1 MRHRTLRATAI
12 AASVATL
19 FATQAHAATDPA
31 AVLQANQ
38 GASGGAHWKDKAVL
52 KQESALAGQG
62 LTGTDVSVTDLVD
75 GRGVDH
81 AVLGP
86 ATQAN
91 GYDGREVWEQDSSG
105 AVNIESGG
113 DAVPLAVNNAYRGAN
128 LWWRADFGGAQV
140 AAAAP
145 KTEGGASYDVL
156 TITPKGGLAFE
167 AWFDASTHL
176 LARTVEKQGPT
187 LVTTILSDYRDVD
200 GVKLPF
206 KAVIDS
212 GHGEKYLQTVTVTHA
227 AFEPVQDA
235 STYAAPRVTVTDFSL
250 PPGATQTSFPFQLR
264 NNHIYADVTVNGRG
278 PMLFIFDTGG
288 HDILERATA
297 SALGVK
303 VEGSMPGVGVGDKAQ
318 DFGLVKV
325 DTLKVGD
332 ATFTNQVF
340 GALDFIPHEVE
351 GVPMQG
357 MVGFEVFK
365 RFVTRIDYGRHVIT
379 LIEPK
384 SFDPADAG
392 TPVKF
397 DFSGELPQVAGT
409 FEGIPAKFNIDT
421 GARDELTLTSPFV
434 QANGLRAKHPVGVEA
449 VDGWGVGGPA
459 RAYVARGAELTLG
472 AVKVPSVVTAM
483 STQTKGAFAAAS
495 YSGNIGGGILKR
507 FVVTFDYSHQ
517 VMYLKPL
524 PPPVADVGGFDRA
537 GMWINGAPDGFQVMD
552 VTASGAAHA
561 AGLRPGDVIT
571 AVDGK
576 PAAAIPIYDIRAR
589 LRNDAPGTFVA
600 FEVRRGSDTR
610 SVRVALRDQI

>member
-1 MRHRTLRATAI
+1 MRDRSLLVTAI
-12 AASVATL
+12 GAAVAAL
-19 FATQAHAATDPA
+19 FSIPAHAATDPA
-31 AVLQANQ
+31 AVLRANQ
-38 GASGGAHWKDKAVL
+38 AASGGAHWSGKAVL

-62 LTGTDVSVTDLVD
+62 LTGSDVSVTDLVD
-75 GRGVDH
+75 GRSVDH

-91 GYDGREVWEQDSSG
+91 GYDGHEAWEQDSSG

-113 DAVPLAVNNAYRGAN
+113 DALPLAINNAYRNAN
-128 LWWRADFGGAQV
+128 LWWRPDFAGAQV
-140 AAAAP
+140 VAGES
-145 KTEGGASYDVL
+145 KTEDGARYDVL

-176 LARTVEKQGPT
+176 LSRTIEKQGST
-187 LVTTILSDYRDVD
+187 LVTTNLSDYRDVD
-200 GVKLPF
+200 DVKLPF
-206 KAVIDS
+206 KAVVDT
-212 GHGEKYLQTVTVTHA
+212 GNGEKYLQTVSVTHA
-227 AFEPVQDA
+227 AFEPAQDA
-235 STYAAPRVTVTDFSL
+235 STYAAPKVTVTDFSL
-250 PPGATQTSFPFQLR
+250 PSGATQTSFPFQLR
-264 NNHIYADVTVNGRG
+264 NNHIYADVAVNGHG

-297 SALGVK
+297 QALNVK
-303 VEGSMPGVGVGDKAQ
+303 VEGTMPGTGVGDKAQ

-325 DTLKVGD
+325 DSLKVGD

-340 GALDFIPHEVE
+340 GAMDFIPHEVE

-397 DFSGELPQVAGT
+397 DFNGELPQVAGT
-409 FEGIPAKFNIDT
+409 FEGIPAKFDIDT
-421 GARDELTLTSPFV
+421 GARDEITLTSPFV

-459 RAYVARGAELTLG
+459 RAYVTRGTELTLG
-472 AVKVPSVVTAM
+472 ALKVPGVVTAM
-483 STQTKGAFAAAS
+483 STQSKGAFSAAS
-495 YSGNIGGGILKR
+495 YSGNVGGGILKR
-507 FVVTFDYSHQ
+507 FVVTFDYGHQ

-524 PPPVADVGGFDRA
+524 PSPVVDVGGFDRS

-552 VTASGAAHA
+552 VTATGPAKA
-561 AGLRPGDVIT
+561 AGLQTGDVIT
-571 AVDGK
+571 AVDGV
-576 PAAAIPIYDIRAR
+576 PAASIPIYDMRAR
-589 LRNDAPGTFVA
+589 FRNDAPGTSVT
-600 FEVRRGSDTR
+600 FEVRRGSDKR
-610 SVRVALRDQI
+610 SLRVALRDQI

>member
-1 MRHRTLRATAI
+1 MRHRTLLATAI
-12 AASVATL
+12 ATL
-19 FATQAHAATDPA
+19 FAIQAHAAADPA
-31 AVLQANQ
+31 TVLRANRA
-38 GASGGAHWKDKAVL
+38 ASGGSHWNGKAVL
-52 KQESALAGQG
+52 KQEAALAGQG
-62 LTGTDVSVTDLVD
+62 LTGTDVSVMDVVD
-75 GRGVDH
+75 GRSVDH

-86 ATQAN
+86 ATQNN
-91 GYDGREVWEQDSSG
+91 GYDGHEVWMQDSSG

-113 DAVPLAVNNAYRGAN
+113 DALPLAINNAYRNAN

-140 AAAAP
+140 AAGATKA
-145 KTEGGASYDVL
+145 EGGAHYDVL
-156 TITPKGGLAFE
+156 TVTPRGGLPFE

-176 LARTVEKQGPT
+176 LARTIEKQGPT
-187 LVTTILSDYRDVD
+187 FVTTILSDYRDVD
-200 GVKLPF
+200 GVKVAF
-206 KAVIDS
+206 KSLVDS
-212 GHGEKYLQTVTVTHA
+212 GNGEKYLQTATITHA
-227 AFEPVQDA
+227 AFAPAQDA
-235 STYAAPRVTVTDFSL
+235 STYAAPQVTVTDFSL
-250 PPGATQTSFPFQLR
+250 PPGATQTSLPFQLR
-264 NNHIYADVTVNGRG
+264 NNHIYADVAVNGRG

-297 SALGVK
+297 QALGVK

-325 DTLKVGD
+325 DSLKVGD

-340 GALDFIPHEVE
+340 GAMDFIPHEVE

-397 DFSGELPQVAGT
+397 DFNGELPQVAGT
-409 FEGIPAKFNIDT
+409 FEGIPAKFDIDT
-421 GARDELTLTSPFV
+421 GARDEITLTSPFV

-459 RAYVARGAELTLG
+459 RAYVTRGTELTLG
-472 AVKVPSVVTAM
+472 ALKVPGVVTAM
-483 STQTKGAFAAAS
+483 STQSKGAFSAAS
-495 YSGNIGGGILKR
+495 YSGNVGGGILKR
-507 FVVTFDYSHQ
+507 FVVTFDYGHQ

-524 PPPVADVGGFDRA
+524 PPPVADVGVFDRA

-552 VTASGAAHA
+552 VSATGPAHD
-561 AGLRPGDVIT
+561 AGLQPGDVIT
-571 AVDGK
+571 AVDGR
-576 PAAAIPIYDIRAR
+576 PAASIPIYDLRVR
-589 LRNDAPGTFVA
+589 LRNDAPGTPVA
-600 FEVRRGSDTR
+600 LEVRRGSDTR
-610 SVRVALRDQI
+610 PVRVTLRDQI